1 MSLLSLYD
9 PVFPVGYLLDPPY
22 STAEEL
28 AETIQEAIDKAETLA
43 EDQFNELQRTNGNGY
58 ASDNEC

>member
-28 AETIQEAIDKAETLA
+28 AETIQEAIDKAENLA
-43 EDQFNELQRTNGNGY
+43 EDQFNELQRTNGNGH
-58 ASDNEC
+58 ASNNEC